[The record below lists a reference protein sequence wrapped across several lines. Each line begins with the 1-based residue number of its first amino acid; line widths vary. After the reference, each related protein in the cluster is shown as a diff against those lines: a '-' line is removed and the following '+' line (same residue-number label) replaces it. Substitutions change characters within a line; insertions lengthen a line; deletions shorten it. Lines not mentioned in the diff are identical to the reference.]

1 MLFCVKAGARSL
13 GETAVPECFG
23 DGRAEEP
30 TLAEGEGIARSQ
42 IHAIQ
47 KELLCICCRCTFG
60 SDLKTRCE
68 KNGKA
73 CEGLVGCRPRCAR
86 GRRCHDAMVGRWE
99 VGANNRGAVLRS
111 RQHDFNTSI
120 LHISL
125 ITTVP
130 IIRIMYSIL
139 P

>member
-1 MLFCVKAGARSL
+1 MY
-13 GETAVPECFG
+13 
-23 DGRAEEP
+23 
-30 TLAEGEGIARSQ
+30 
-42 IHAIQ
+42 
-47 KELLCICCRCTFG
+47 LLQVYVWQRFE
-60 SDLKTRCE
+60 DK
-68 KNGKA
+68 
-73 CEGLVGCRPRCAR
+73 V
-86 GRRCHDAMVGRWE
+86 RRCHDAMVGRWE